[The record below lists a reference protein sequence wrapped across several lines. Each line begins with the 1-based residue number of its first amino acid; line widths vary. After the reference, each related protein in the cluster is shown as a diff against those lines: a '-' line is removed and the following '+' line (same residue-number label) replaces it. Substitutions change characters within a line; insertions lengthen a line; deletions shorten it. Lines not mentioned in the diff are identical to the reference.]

1 MQEIIV
7 YQHQVGCLLYIVDG
21 EIEYHQF
28 DELPIE
34 DELDITGIEN
44 GSVQPTL
51 DQTLSRQQKVAVN
64 TEVVLDHVTELNMNR
79 TIARYFNF

>member
-1 MQEIIV
+1 M
-7 YQHQVGCLLYIVDG
+7 YQHQVECILYIVDG

-34 DELDITGIEN
+34 GALDITGIEN
-44 GSVQPTL
+44 GSIQPTL

-64 TEVVLDHVTELNMNR
+64 T
-79 TIARYFNF
+79 